1 MNDKE
6 ITITIY
12 EGRPQ
17 RITKLP
23 KGYRLKIINYDIGE
37 ELDEDGNLCSTR
49 IYEEEGDLI

>member
-17 RITKLP
+17 RVTKLP
-23 KGYRLKIINYDIGE
+23 KGYRLKIIDYDTKKADY
-37 ELDEDGNLCSTR
+37 L
-49 IYEEEGDLI
+49 EEGLIHSEVLDSEITEG